1 MDKQWT
7 QTKIERKVRIVAE
20 IDPQI
25 ARLAR
30 SLAALQGRRMNEV
43 VETLLREWISNKGDR

>member
-20 IDPQI
+20 IDPQV

-30 SLAALQGRRMNEV
+30 SLAALQGRRINEV